1 MLAARNTSS
10 SQMYSYCLGAEK
22 TTAGPTLVGGG
33 KGRKRRQNWNN
44 ERSEFIVVFIFLL
57 QIRSRAFI
65 FMTVPKNYS
74 LIVSSLNKVSLVS
87 VSSCINTGSI
97 RDDAYWISGKNS
109 LELTELSSTNKVSL
123 V

>member
-44 ERSEFIVVFIFLL
+44 ERSEFIVVFNFLL
-57 QIRSRAFI
+57 QMRLCAFI

-74 LIVSSLNKVSLVS
+74 LIVDGSLTFLLGLGPTVLVVLGFDS
-87 VSSCINTGSI
+87 HHPFPY
-97 RDDAYWISGKNS
+97 D
-109 LELTELSSTNKVSL
+109 
-123 V
+123 